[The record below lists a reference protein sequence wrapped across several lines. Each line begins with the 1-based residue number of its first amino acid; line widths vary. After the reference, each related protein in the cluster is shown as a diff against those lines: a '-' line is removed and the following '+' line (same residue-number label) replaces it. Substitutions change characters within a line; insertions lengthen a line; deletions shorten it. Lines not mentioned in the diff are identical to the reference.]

1 VRKEGRLDRHNRHAQ
16 RIITSSA
23 RENASAAWSYW
34 YERLYSTPSTVCT
47 CTGGAD
53 EIESAQWRRCGAD
66 RTTHWK
72 LPAVAILRLLRRRRV
87 EALSARR
94 RPVGCTGG
102 RSVLAGT
109 VAKVLCSTRDG
120 FARAFTYLRVIGRLV
135 GGKVEQPRD
144 LLRERE
150 LQLLRRRARHDVRI
164 LWMVRQPRLQVLQR
178 VHLKT
183 TTAVRSAGASL
194 AVPVGGGET
203 VKHAVPFD

>member
-1 VRKEGRLDRHNRHAQ
+1 MSGTLRKEGLTAPTDTTDQALQ
-16 RIITSSA
+16 WLSKAKPQQPQQSTSSA

-47 CTGGAD
+47 CTGGTD

-72 LPAVAILRLLRRRRV
+72 LPAVAILRMLRRRRV

-178 VHLKT
+178 VHLKAT
-183 TTAVRSAGASL
+183 ISGSF
-194 AVPVGGGET
+194 GS
-203 VKHAVPFD
+203 

>member
-1 VRKEGRLDRHNRHAQ
+1 MSERHTAQGRTNGTDGHDRPSAAVAFESEAQ
-16 RIITSSA
+16 PQQSTSSA

-47 CTGGAD
+47 CTGGTD

-72 LPAVAILRLLRRRRV
+72 LPAVAILRMLRRRRV

-178 VHLKT
+178 VHLKAT
-183 TTAVRSAGASL
+183 ISGSF
-194 AVPVGGGET
+194 GS
-203 VKHAVPFD
+203 